1 MRKEAGMD
9 DTGRHQPAAIRAQH
23 RAEDLARRL
32 PPLLVAA
39 ERIAATVAQGAHGRR
54 RVGTG
59 ETFWQFRRY
68 QPGDAHNRIDWR
80 QSAKTAHVFVRENEW
95 EAAQTVWIWR
105 DNSPSMNW
113 RSARPLP
120 TKRDRAD
127 LIALAL
133 AALLLRGGERVQL
146 DGSDVP
152 PSSARSILPRLADG
166 LTAAASRH
174 DGHGL
179 PPAGVELPRHAQ
191 AVLIGDLLS
200 PLDDIQAA
208 VSRLTARG
216 VRGHLVQVLDP
227 GEETLPYEGRI
238 RFKGLEGEG
247 SLLVPRV
254 DGVRDAYLDRL
265 AAQRDGLAA
274 IARAAGWTLT
284 LHRTD
289 KPPQTALLSLW
300 AALSGEG

>member
-1 MRKEAGMD
+1 MD
-9 DTGRHQPAAIRAQH
+9 NPGRHLPAAIRAQH

-32 PPLLVAA
+32 PPLLVEA

-80 QSAKTAHVFVRENEW
+80 QTGKSAHVFVRENEW

-105 DNSPSMNW
+105 DDSPSMNW
-113 RSARPLP
+113 RSGRGLSS
-120 TKRDRAD
+120 KRERAD
-127 LIALAL
+127 LVVLAL
-133 AALLLRGGERVQL
+133 AALLLRGGERVHL
-146 DGSDVP
+146 AGSDVP
-152 PSSARSILPRLADG
+152 PSAARSILPRLADW
-166 LTAAASRH
+166 LTARADGH
-174 DGHGL
+174 DGSGL
-179 PPAGVELPRHAQ
+179 PPAAVRLPRHAQ
-191 AVLIGDLLS
+191 AVLVGDLLS

-208 VSRLTARG
+208 VARLAAMG

-227 GEETLPYEGRI
+227 GEETLPYAGRI

-247 SLLVPRV
+247 ALLVPRV

-289 KPPQTALLSLW
+289 KPPQAVLLSLW
-300 AALSGEG
+300 TALAGEG

>member
-1 MRKEAGMD
+1 MD
-9 DTGRHQPAAIRAQH
+9 TRHPPASIRAQH
-23 RAEDLARRL
+23 RAEDLARNL
-32 PPLLVAA
+32 PALLVAA

-68 QPGDAHNRIDWR
+68 QPGDAYNRIDWR
-80 QSAKTAHVFVRENEW
+80 QTGKSAHVFVRENEW

-105 DNSPSMNW
+105 DDSPSMNW
-113 RSARPLP
+113 RSGRELA

-127 LIALAL
+127 LLALAL
-133 AALLLRGGERVQL
+133 SALLLRGGERVQL
-146 DGSDVP
+146 AGSDVP
-152 PSSARSILPRLADG
+152 PSAARSILPRLADW
-166 LTAAASRH
+166 LTGQIYFNEGA
-174 DGHGL
+174 GL
-179 PPAGVELPRHAQ
+179 PPTAIQLPRNAQ

-200 PLDDIQAA
+200 PLDQIEGA
-208 VSRLTARG
+208 VARLAARG

-227 GEETLPYEGRI
+227 GEETLPYAGRV

-254 DGVRDAYLDRL
+254 DGVREAYLDRL

-289 KPPQTALLSLW
+289 KPPQTALLALW
-300 AALSGEG
+300 TALSGEG

>member
-1 MRKEAGMD
+1 MENS
-9 DTGRHQPAAIRAQH
+9 HPPAAIRAQH

-80 QSAKTAHVFVRENEW
+80 QTGKSTHVFVRENEW
-95 EAAQTVWIWR
+95 EAAQTVWVWR
-105 DNSPSMNW
+105 DDSPSMNW
-113 RSARPLP
+113 RSDRNLP

-127 LIALAL
+127 LLSLAL
-133 AALLLRGGERVQL
+133 SALLLRGGERVHL
-146 DGSDVP
+146 AGSDVP
-152 PSSARSILPRLADG
+152 PSAARSILPRLADW
-166 LTAAASRH
+166 LTGQIYTH
-174 DGHGL
+174 DGPGL
-179 PPAGVELPRHAQ
+179 PPASVRLPRHAQ
-191 AVLIGDLLS
+191 AVLFGDLLS
-200 PLDDIQAA
+200 PLDRIEASVA
-208 VSRLTARG
+208 RLSGRG

-227 GEETLPYEGRI
+227 GEETLPYAGRV

-254 DGVRDAYLDRL
+254 DGVRDAYRERL
-265 AAQRDGLAA
+265 AAQRDGLAG

-289 KPPQTALLSLW
+289 KPPQMALLSLW
-300 AALSGEG
+300 TALSGEG

>member
-1 MRKEAGMD
+1 MD
-9 DTGRHQPAAIRAQH
+9 TRHPPASIRAQH
-23 RAEDLARRL
+23 RAEDLARNL
-32 PPLLVAA
+32 PALLVAA

-68 QPGDAHNRIDWR
+68 QQGDAYNRIDWH
-80 QSAKTAHVFVRENEW
+80 QTGKSAHVFVRENEW

-105 DNSPSMNW
+105 DDSPSMNW
-113 RSARPLP
+113 RSSRDLA

-127 LIALAL
+127 LLALAL
-133 AALLLRGGERVQL
+133 SALLLRGGERVQL
-146 DGSDVP
+146 AGSDVP
-152 PSSARSILPRLADG
+152 PSAARSILPRLADW
-166 LTAAASRH
+166 LTGQIYVH
-174 DGHGL
+174 DGSGL
-179 PPAGVELPRHAQ
+179 PPAIVQLPRHAQ

-200 PLDDIQAA
+200 PLEDIEGA
-208 VSRLTARG
+208 VATLSARG

-227 GEETLPYEGRI
+227 GEETLPYEGRV

-265 AAQRDGLAA
+265 AAQRDGLAR
-274 IARAAGWTLT
+274 IARTAGWTLT

-289 KPPQTALLSLW
+289 KPPQTAMLSLW
-300 AALSGEG
+300 AALAGEG

>member
-1 MRKEAGMD
+1 MD
-9 DTGRHQPAAIRAQH
+9 SSGRHLPASIRAQH

-32 PPLLVAA
+32 PPLLVQA

-54 RVGTG
+54 RTGTG

-68 QPGDAHNRIDWR
+68 QPGDAYNRIDWR

-105 DNSPSMNW
+105 DDSPSMNW
-113 RSARPLP
+113 RSGRELD
-120 TKRDRAD
+120 TKRHRAD

-146 DGSDVP
+146 AGSDVP
-152 PSSARSILPRLADG
+152 PSAARSILPRLADWVTG
-166 LTAAASRH
+166 QANHHYR
-174 DGHGL
+174 GHGL
-179 PPAGVELPRHAQ
+179 PPAEVQLPRHAQ

-200 PLDDIQAA
+200 PLDEIQAA
-208 VSRLTARG
+208 VGRLAGRG

-227 GEETLPYEGRI
+227 GEETLPYEGRV

-274 IARAAGWTLT
+274 IARTAGWTLT

-289 KPPQTALLSLW
+289 RPPQTALLSLW
-300 AALSGEG
+300 AALAGEG

>member
-1 MRKEAGMD
+1 MD
-9 DTGRHQPAAIRAQH
+9 PIHHPPAAIRAQH
-23 RAEDLARRL
+23 RAEELAGRL

-80 QSAKTAHVFVRENEW
+80 QSGKTAHVFVRENEW

-105 DNSPSMNW
+105 DDSPSMHW
-113 RSARPLP
+113 RSGKSLP

-127 LIALAL
+127 LVSLAL
-133 AALLLRGGERVQL
+133 AALLLRGGERVAL
-146 DGSDVP
+146 AGSDVP
-152 PSSARSILPRLADG
+152 ASAARSMLPRLADW
-166 LTAAASRH
+166 LTGQAHFHAGS
-174 DGHGL
+174 GL
-179 PPAGVELPRHAQ
+179 PPADTPLPRHAQ

-200 PLDDIQAA
+200 PLPDIQAA
-208 VSRLTARG
+208 ISRLATRG
-216 VRGHLVQVLDP
+216 VRGHLVQMLDP
-227 GEETLPYEGRI
+227 GEETLPYEGRV

-254 DGVRDAYLDRL
+254 GGIRDAYLDRL

-274 IARAAGWTLT
+274 MARAAGWTLT

-289 KPPQTALLSLW
+289 KPPQMALLSLW
-300 AALSGEG
+300 SALSGEG

>member
-1 MRKEAGMD
+1 MD
-9 DTGRHQPAAIRAQH
+9 STGRHQPAAIRAQH
-23 RAEDLARRL
+23 RAEDLARSL

-68 QPGDAHNRIDWR
+68 QTGDAYNRIDWR
-80 QSAKTAHVFVRENEW
+80 QTGKSAHIFVRENEW
-95 EAAQTVWIWR
+95 EAAQTAWLWR
-105 DNSPSMNW
+105 DDSPSMNW
-113 RSARPLP
+113 RSSRDLP

-133 AALLLRGGERVQL
+133 SALLLRGGERVL
-146 DGSDVP
+146 LAGSDVP
-152 PSSARSILPRLADG
+152 ASAARSILPRLADW
-166 LTAAASRH
+166 LTGQIYFH
-174 DGHGL
+174 QGIGL
-179 PPAGVELPRHAQ
+179 PSATVQLPRHAQ

-200 PLDDIQAA
+200 PLEQIDAA
-208 VSRLTARG
+208 ISGLAARG
-216 VRGHLVQVLDP
+216 IRGHLVQVLDP
-227 GEETLPYEGRI
+227 GEETLPYEGRV

-247 SLLVPRV
+247 LLLVPRV
-254 DGVRDAYLDRL
+254 DGVREAYLDRL

-274 IARAAGWTLT
+274 IARKTGWTLT

-300 AALSGEG
+300 TALAGER

>member
-1 MRKEAGMD
+1 MD
-9 DTGRHQPAAIRAQH
+9 TRHPPASIRAQH
-23 RAEDLARRL
+23 RAEDLARNL
-32 PPLLVAA
+32 PALLVAA

-68 QPGDAHNRIDWR
+68 QPGDAYNRIDWR
-80 QSAKTAHVFVRENEW
+80 QTGKSAHVFVRENEW

-105 DNSPSMNW
+105 DDSPSMNW
-113 RSARPLP
+113 RSGRELS

-127 LIALAL
+127 LLALAL
-133 AALLLRGGERVQL
+133 SALLLRGGERVQL
-146 DGSDVP
+146 AGSDVP
-152 PSSARSILPRLADG
+152 PSAARSILPRLADW
-166 LTAAASRH
+166 LTGQIYFNQGA
-174 DGHGL
+174 GL
-179 PPAGVELPRHAQ
+179 PPTAIELPRNAQ

-200 PLDDIQAA
+200 PLDQIEGA
-208 VSRLTARG
+208 VARLAARG

-227 GEETLPYEGRI
+227 GEETLPYEGRV

-254 DGVRDAYLDRL
+254 DGVREAYLDRL

-300 AALSGEG
+300 TALSGEG